1 MDFFKIGKTGLA
13 EEGTL
18 ALILQAVVPKEF
30 PADGTSRRVNNIY
43 ELAQYVQC
51 LGNSFLHPLP
61 NPPPRR
67 GWKGISAKLLCKHSQ
82 VAFMPYGLVSRDE
95 RRTSNIERP
104 ITPRREIKNKHPIM
118 RYEAYG

>member
-51 LGNSFLHPLP
+51 LVNSFLHPLD
-61 NPPPRR
+61 
-67 GWKGISAKLLCKHSQ
+67 
-82 VAFMPYGLVSRDE
+82 GLE
-95 RRTSNIERP
+95 R
-104 ITPRREIKNKHPIM
+104 
-118 RYEAYG
+118 A